1 MGDVEKQTNHSNIA
15 NVVLRRI
22 KKYCSKKAKSS
33 TEGKKQKYKAYF
45 EGEKGIFI
53 IEKLTCNVIERC
65 KLPEAIELRK
75 KLGYNHE
82 DIMAHEETSIA
93 EKIIKFFP
101 HENFV
106 LNKMF
111 DGRKPDIWFIKSKNF
126 TV

>member
-1 MGDVEKQTNHSNIA
+1 
-15 NVVLRRI
+15 
-22 KKYCSKKAKSS
+22 
-33 TEGKKQKYKAYF
+33 
-45 EGEKGIFI
+45 
-53 IEKLTCNVIERC
+53 
-65 KLPEAIELRK
+65 
-75 KLGYNHE
+75 
-82 DIMAHEETSIA
+82 MAHEETSIA